1 MKKLMVAL
9 VGAVVCV
16 GAALA
21 DMDVKSDSATVIG
34 TATGT
39 VTFSVRG
46 TIEGVYLNASGGTAP
61 TGTVTIADSDG
72 QTIFYMA
79 NMTTSTDGKFNIVV
93 PGYASTSGAL
103 ATWITDSAGSTNTVY
118 THGAPV
124 VGTVTATIVG
134 GNNAAHTNVWA
145 VKLFV
150 RK

>member
-1 MKKLMVAL
+1 MKQIMGAMACAVA
-9 VGAVVCV
+9 CV
-16 GAALA
+16 GAAIA

-39 VTFSVRG
+39 VSFSVRG
-46 TIEGVYLNASGGTAP
+46 TVEAIYVNVSGGTAP

-72 QTIFYMA
+72 QTLYTLA
-79 NMTTSTDGKFNIVV
+79 NMTTATDGKFCVV
-93 PGYASTSGAL
+93 APSYVATSGAL

-118 THGAPV
+118 THGVPV